1 MSHIFVIFGA
11 TGQQGGALIDY
22 ILQHE
27 TFAKEFRLRGIT
39 RDASTAKAVKLKT
52 RGVEVIEVCSE
63 GLKLSCLIA

>member
-11 TGQQGGALIDY
+11 TGQQVGALIDS

-39 RDASTAKAVKLKT
+39 RDTSTAKAVKLKK
-52 RGVEVIEVCSE
+52 REVEVIQVCSE
-63 GLKLSCLIA
+63 GF